1 MAGSN
6 QTRVVISGIGVVSP
20 IGIGI
25 DNFWRNVCS
34 GVSGID
40 RLQSIPIENLPSKL
54 AAEVKDFDPDKHL
67 YNRKFIKVMSRD
79 IQLGVSAASDAVKNA
94 GIEPGTVDPE
104 RFGVSFGAGHIPTT
118 PDELVEAVNRCA
130 ADDSFEVTRWGEDIM
145 GQITPLWML
154 RQLPN
159 MPACHISIEHNAQGP
174 NNTITSQDSSAL
186 LALSEAMRW
195 IKRGAVDCM
204 VVGACTSNINPV
216 DLSRKNLIDLLSHDE
231 DPNRA
236 CRPFDRDRNGTVL
249 GEGAAAFVVENYDHA
264 VRRGAEIYAEVI
276 GLGAGCDGSPV
287 STSNQQNDTGLMR
300 AIESAMRQAKLM
312 PGQLG
317 HINAHGK
324 STKIDDQVEA
334 RAYHRLFG
342 DDVMKIPITAL
353 KSYFGHFDAGSGAVE
368 LAASV
373 LALRH
378 GETPA
383 TLNYQ
388 TPDPLCQLDI
398 VHGGVR
404 PLAASTAMSVSR
416 TAFGQSA
423 AAILRAI

>member
-25 DNFWRNVCS
+25 DTFWKNICT
-34 GVSGID
+34 GFSGID
-40 RLQSIPIENLPSKL
+40 RLQSMPIENLPSKL
-54 AAEVKDFDPDKHL
+54 AAEVKDFNPEEHL
-67 YNRKFIKVMSRD
+67 YNKKFVKVMSRD
-79 IQLGVSAASDAVKNA
+79 IQLGVSAASDAVRNA
-94 GIEPGTVDPE
+94 GIVPGTVDPE

-130 ADDSFEVTRWGEDIM
+130 ADHSFEVTRWGEDIM

-216 DLSRKNLIDLLSHDE
+216 DLSRKNLIDLLSRDE
-231 DPNRA
+231 DPKRA
-236 CRPFDRDRNGTVL
+236 CRPFDRDRNGTIL
-249 GEGAAAFVVENYDHA
+249 GEGAAAFVVENYEHA
-264 VRRGAEIYAEVI
+264 VKRGAEIYAEVI
-276 GLGAGCDGSPV
+276 GLGAGCDGSSV
-287 STSNQQNDTGLMR
+287 ADNDKQNDTGLMR
-300 AIESAMRQAKLM
+300 AIESAMRQAKIM
-312 PGQLG
+312 PGELG

-342 DDVMKIPITAL
+342 DDAMKIPITAL

-368 LAASV
+368 LAASI
-373 LALRH
+373 LALRY
-378 GETPA
+378 GGTPA
-383 TLNYQ
+383 TLNYE
-388 TPDPLCQLDI
+388 TPDPLCNLDI
-398 VHGGVR
+398 VHGEVR
-404 PLAASTAMSVSR
+404 PLITHTAMSVSR

>member
-25 DNFWRNVCS
+25 DNFWRNICS

-54 AAEVKDFDPDKHL
+54 AAEVKDFNPDEHL
-67 YNRKFIKVMSRD
+67 YNKKFIKVMSRD

-94 GIEPGTVDPE
+94 GIKRGTVDPE

-118 PDELVEAVNRCA
+118 PDELVEAVNHCA
-130 ADDSFEVTRWGEDIM
+130 ADDSFEVTRWGEDVL

-186 LALSEAMRW
+186 LALAEAMRW

-204 VVGACTSNINPV
+204 VVGACTSNINPL
-216 DLSRKNLIDLLSHDE
+216 DLSRKNLIDLLSRDE
-231 DPNRA
+231 DPKRA
-236 CRPFDRDRNGTVL
+236 CRPFDRDRNGTIL
-249 GEGAAAFVVENYDHA
+249 GEGAAAFVVENYEHA

-276 GLGAGCDGSPV
+276 GLGAGCDGSSDPR
-287 STSNQQNDTGLMR
+287 NDTGLMR
-300 AIESAMRQAKLM
+300 AVESAMRQSGIM
-312 PGQLG
+312 PRELG

-334 RAYHRLFG
+334 HAYHRLFG
-342 DDVMKIPITAL
+342 DDAMKIPITAL

-368 LAASV
+368 LAASI
-373 LALRH
+373 LSLRH
-378 GETPA
+378 GATPA
-383 TLNYQ
+383 TLNYE
-388 TPDPLCQLDI
+388 TPDPLCNLDV
-398 VHGGVR
+398 VHGEVR
-404 PLAASTAMSVSR
+404 PLITPTTMSVSR

>member
-25 DNFWRNVCS
+25 DSFWRNICS

-54 AAEVKDFDPDKHL
+54 AAEVKDFNPDEHL
-67 YNRKFIKVMSRD
+67 YNKKFIKVMSRD

-94 GIEPGTVDPE
+94 GIKRGTVDPE

-118 PDELVEAVNRCA
+118 PDELVEAVNHCA
-130 ADDSFEVTRWGEDIM
+130 ADDSFEVTRWGEDVL

-186 LALSEAMRW
+186 LALAEAMRW

-204 VVGACTSNINPV
+204 VVGACTSNINPL
-216 DLSRKNLIDLLSHDE
+216 DLSRKNLIDLLSRDE
-231 DPNRA
+231 DPKRA
-236 CRPFDRDRNGTVL
+236 CRPFDRDRNGTIL
-249 GEGAAAFVVENYDHA
+249 GEGAAAFVVENYEHA

-276 GLGAGCDGSPV
+276 GLGAGCDGSSDPR
-287 STSNQQNDTGLMR
+287 NDTGLMR
-300 AIESAMRQAKLM
+300 AVESAMRQSGIM
-312 PGQLG
+312 PRELG

-334 RAYHRLFG
+334 HAYHRLFG
-342 DDVMKIPITAL
+342 DDAMKIPITAL

-368 LAASV
+368 LAASI
-373 LALRH
+373 LSLRH
-378 GETPA
+378 GATPA
-383 TLNYQ
+383 TLNYE
-388 TPDPLCQLDI
+388 TPDPLCNLDV
-398 VHGGVR
+398 VHGEVR
-404 PLAASTAMSVSR
+404 PLITPTTMSVSR

>member
-1 MAGSN
+1 MAGSD

-25 DNFWRNVCS
+25 DAFWQNMSS
-34 GVSGID
+34 GKSGID
-40 RLQSIPIENLPSKL
+40 RLQSIPTENLPSKL
-54 AAEVKDFDPDKHL
+54 AAEVKDFQPEKHL
-67 YNRKFIKVMSRD
+67 YNKKFLKVMSRD
-79 IQLGVSAASDAVKNA
+79 IQLGVSAASDAVQTA
-94 GIEPGTVDPE
+94 GITSGVVDPE

-118 PDELVEAVNRCA
+118 PDELVEAVKHCA
-130 ADDSFEVTRWGEDIM
+130 EDDSFEFTRWGEDIM
-145 GQITPLWML
+145 GEITPLWML

-216 DLSRKNLIDLLSHDE
+216 DLSRKNLMDRLSRDE

-236 CRPFDRDRNGTVL
+236 CRPFDRNRNGSVL

-276 GLGAGCDGSPV
+276 GLGAGCDGNTV
-287 STSNQQNDTGLMR
+287 SSGNQQNDTGLVR
-300 AIESAMRQAKLM
+300 AIESAMRQANLK
-312 PGQLG
+312 PSELG

-342 DDVMKIPITAL
+342 DDALRIPITAL

-368 LAASV
+368 LAASI
-373 LALRH
+373 LSLRH
-378 GETPA
+378 GATPA
-383 TLNYQ
+383 TLKYE
-388 TPDPLCQLDI
+388 TPDPLCNLDV
-398 VHGGVR
+398 VHGEVR
-404 PLAASTAMSVSR
+404 PLTIPTAMSVSR
-416 TAFGQSA
+416 TSFGQSA
-423 AAILRAI
+423 AAILRAV

>member
-25 DNFWRNVCS
+25 DAFWDSICS
-34 GVSGID
+34 GSSGIS
-40 RLQSIPIENLPSKL
+40 RLESIPTENLPSKL
-54 AAEVKDFDPDKHL
+54 AAEVKDFDPEEHL
-67 YNRKFIKVMSRD
+67 YNKKFLKVMSRD
-79 IQLGVSAASDAVKNA
+79 IQLGVSAASDAVRNA
-94 GIEPGTVDPE
+94 GIKGGTVDPD
-104 RFGVSFGAGHIPTT
+104 RFGVSFGAGHISTT
-118 PDELVEAVNRCA
+118 PDELVEAVELCA
-130 ADDSFEVTRWGEDIM
+130 GESFEVTRWGEDFM

-216 DLSRKNLIDLLSHDE
+216 DLSRKNLIDLLSRDE
-231 DPNRA
+231 DPKRA
-236 CRPFDRDRNGTVL
+236 CRPFDRDRNGTIL
-249 GEGAAAFVVENYDHA
+249 GEGAAAFVVENYEHA
-264 VRRGAEIYAEVI
+264 VRHGADIYAEVI
-276 GLGAGCDGSPV
+276 GLGAGCDGHTLSD
-287 STSNQQNDTGLMR
+287 TTQQNDTGLVR
-300 AIESAMRQAKLM
+300 AIESAMKQANLM
-312 PGQLG
+312 PRELG

-342 DDVMKIPITAL
+342 DDAAKIPITAL

-368 LAASV
+368 LAASI
-373 LALRH
+373 LSLRH
-378 GETPA
+378 GATPA
-383 TLNYQ
+383 TLNYE
-388 TPDPLCQLDI
+388 TPDPLCNLDI
-398 VHGGVR
+398 IHGGIR
-404 PLAASTAMSVSR
+404 PLTVPTAMTVSR
-416 TAFGQSA
+416 TSFGQSA

>member
-1 MAGSN
+1 MAGSD

-25 DNFWRNVCS
+25 DAFWRNISS
-34 GVSGID
+34 GMSGID
-40 RLQSIPIENLPSKL
+40 RLKSIPTENLPSKL
-54 AAEVKDFDPDKHL
+54 AAEVNDFQPEKHL
-67 YNRKFIKVMSRD
+67 YNKKFLKFMSRD
-79 IQLGVSAASDAVKNA
+79 IQLGVSAASDAVHSA
-94 GIEPGTVDPE
+94 GITSGVVDPE

-118 PDELVEAVNRCA
+118 PDELVEAVKLCA
-130 ADDSFEVTRWGEDIM
+130 EDDSFEFTRWGEDTM

-186 LALSEAMRW
+186 LALAEAMRW

-216 DLSRKNLIDLLSHDE
+216 DLSRKNVMDLLSRDE
-231 DPNRA
+231 DPKRA
-236 CRPFDRDRNGTVL
+236 CRPFDRNRDGSIL

-264 VRRGAEIYAEVI
+264 VRRGAEIYAEVV
-276 GLGAGCDGSPV
+276 GLGAGCDGHNV
-287 STSNQQNDTGLMR
+287 SEQNDTGLVR
-300 AIESAMRQAKLM
+300 AIESAMRQAKLE
-312 PGQLG
+312 PSQLG

-342 DDVMKIPITAL
+342 DDAAKIPITAL

-368 LAASV
+368 LAASI
-373 LALRH
+373 LSLRH
-378 GETPA
+378 GATPA
-383 TLNYQ
+383 TLNYE
-388 TPDPLCQLDI
+388 TPDPLCNLDV
-398 VHGGVR
+398 VHGEVR
-404 PLAASTAMSVSR
+404 PLIVPTAMSVSR

>member
-67 YNRKFIKVMSRD
+67 YNKKFIKVMSRD

>member
-25 DNFWRNVCS
+25 DAFWENVCA
-34 GVSGID
+34 GKSGIG
-40 RLQSIPIENLPSKL
+40 RLESIPTENLPSKL
-54 AAEVKDFDPDKHL
+54 AAEVKDFDPDLHL
-67 YNRKFIKVMSRD
+67 YNKKFLKVMSRD
-79 IQLGVSAASDAVKNA
+79 IQLGVSAASDAVRNA
-94 GIEPGTVDPE
+94 GIKNGSVDPE
-104 RFGVSFGAGHIPTT
+104 RVGVSFGAGHISTT
-118 PDELVEAVNRCA
+118 PDELVEAVEQCA
-130 ADDSFEVTRWGEDIM
+130 GETFEVTRWGEDFM

-159 MPACHISIEHNAQGP
+159 MPACHISIEHDAQGP

-204 VVGACTSNINPV
+204 IVGACTSNINPV
-216 DLSRKNLIDLLSHDE
+216 DLSRKNLMDRLSRDE
-231 DPNRA
+231 DPKRA
-236 CRPFDRDRNGTVL
+236 CRPFDRDRNGSIL

-264 VRRGAEIYAEVI
+264 VRRGADIYAEVI
-276 GLGAGCDGSPV
+276 GLGAGCDGLSP
-287 STSNQQNDTGLMR
+287 SNSSQQNDTGLIR
-300 AIESAMRQAKLM
+300 AIESAMRQSNLQ
-312 PGQLG
+312 PHELG

-342 DDVMKIPITAL
+342 DHATKIPITAL

-368 LAASV
+368 LAASI
-373 LALRH
+373 LSLRH
-378 GETPA
+378 GATPA
-383 TLNYQ
+383 TLNYE
-388 TPDPLCQLDI
+388 TPDPMCNLDI

-404 PLAASTAMSVSR
+404 PLTVPTAMSVSR

-423 AAILRAI
+423 AAILRAV

>member
-25 DNFWRNVCS
+25 DAFWKNICS
-34 GVSGID
+34 GKSGIG
-40 RLQSIPIENLPSKL
+40 RLETIPTENLPSKL
-54 AAEVKDFDPDKHL
+54 AAEVKDFVPELHL
-67 YNRKFIKVMSRD
+67 YNKKFLKVMSRD
-79 IQLGVSAASDAVKNA
+79 IQLGVSAASDAVRNA
-94 GIEPGTVDPE
+94 GIKKGSVDPE
-104 RFGVSFGAGHIPTT
+104 RLGVSFGAGQIPTT
-118 PDELVEAVNRCA
+118 PDELVEAVKLC
-130 ADDSFEVTRWGEDIM
+130 ADDSFELTRWGEDFM

-204 VVGACTSNINPV
+204 IVGACTSNINPV
-216 DLSRKNLIDLLSHDE
+216 DLSRKNLMDLLSRDE
-231 DPNRA
+231 DPKRA
-236 CRPFDRDRNGTVL
+236 CMPFDRNRNGTIL

-276 GLGAGCDGSPV
+276 GLGAGCDGRSVPDN
-287 STSNQQNDTGLMR
+287 NQQNDTGLVR
-300 AIESAMRQAKLM
+300 AIEAAMRQANLK
-312 PGQLG
+312 PSQLG

-342 DDVMKIPITAL
+342 DDAAKIPITAL

-368 LAASV
+368 LAASI
-373 LALRH
+373 LSLRH
-378 GETPA
+378 GATPA
-383 TLNYQ
+383 TLNYE
-388 TPDPLCQLDI
+388 TPDPLCNLDI
-398 VHGGVR
+398 IHGEVR
-404 PLAASTAMSVSR
+404 PMTIPTAMTVSR
-416 TAFGQSA
+416 TSFGQSA

>member
-6 QTRVVISGIGVVSP
+6 QTRVVISGIGIVSP

-25 DNFWRNVCS
+25 DTFWRNICS
-34 GVSGID
+34 GKSGIG
-40 RLQSIPIENLPSKL
+40 RLESIPTENLPSKL
-54 AAEVKDFDPDKHL
+54 AAEVKDFKPELHL
-67 YNRKFIKVMSRD
+67 YNKKFLKVMSRD
-79 IQLGVSAASDAVKNA
+79 MQLGVSAASDAVRNA
-94 GIEPGTVDPE
+94 GITEGVVDPD

-118 PDELVEAVNRCA
+118 PDELVEAVKHCA
-130 ADDSFEVTRWGEDIM
+130 KHDSFEFTRWGEDVM

-204 VVGACTSNINPV
+204 IVGACTSNINPL

-231 DPNRA
+231 DPKRA
-236 CRPFDRDRNGTVL
+236 CRPFDRDRNGTIL

-264 VRRGAEIYAEVI
+264 VRRGADIYAEVI
-276 GLGAGCDGSPV
+276 GLGAGCDGRPSA
-287 STSNQQNDTGLMR
+287 NNNHQNDTGLVR
-300 AIESAMRQAKLM
+300 AIESAMRQANLK
-312 PGQLG
+312 PSQLG

-334 RAYHRLFG
+334 RAYHHLFG
-342 DDVMKIPITAL
+342 DDAAKIPITAL

-368 LAASV
+368 LAASI
-373 LALRH
+373 LSLRH
-378 GETPA
+378 NATPA
-383 TLNYQ
+383 TLNYE
-388 TPDPLCQLDI
+388 TPDPLCNLDI
-398 VHGGVR
+398 IHGEAR
-404 PLAASTAMSVSR
+404 PLSIPTAMSVSR

>member
-25 DNFWRNVCS
+25 DTFWRNIYS
-34 GVSGID
+34 GKSGID
-40 RLQSIPIENLPSKL
+40 RLKTVPNGNLPSKL
-54 AAEVKDFDPDKHL
+54 AAEVKDFQPELHL
-67 YNRKFIKVMSRD
+67 YNKKFLKVMSRD
-79 IQLGVSAASDAVKNA
+79 IQLGVSAASDAVRDA
-94 GIEPGTVDPE
+94 GIKEGVVDPE

-118 PDELVEAVNRCA
+118 PDELVEAVKHCA
-130 ADDSFEVTRWGEDIM
+130 EHDSFEITRWGEDIM

-204 VVGACTSNINPV
+204 IVGACTSNINPV
-216 DLSRKNLIDLLSHDE
+216 DLSRKNLIDLLSRDE
-231 DPNRA
+231 DPKRA
-236 CRPFDRDRNGTVL
+236 CRPFDRDRNGTIL

-276 GLGAGCDGSPV
+276 GLGAGCDGRPV
-287 STSNQQNDTGLMR
+287 SENNQQNDTGLVR
-300 AIESAMRQAKLM
+300 AIESAMRQANLK
-312 PGQLG
+312 PSQLG

-334 RAYHRLFG
+334 RAYHHLFG
-342 DDVMKIPITAL
+342 DEAAKIPITAL

-368 LAASV
+368 LAASI
-373 LALRH
+373 LSLRH
-378 GETPA
+378 GATPA
-383 TLNYQ
+383 TLNYE
-388 TPDPLCQLDI
+388 TPDPLCNLNV
-398 VHGGVR
+398 VHGEAR
-404 PLAASTAMSVSR
+404 PLSIPTAMSVSR

-423 AAILRAI
+423 AAILRAV

>member
-25 DNFWRNVCS
+25 DSFWQNICS
-34 GVSGID
+34 GNSGID
-40 RLQSIPIENLPSKL
+40 RLTSIPTENLPSKL
-54 AAEVKDFDPDKHL
+54 AAEVKDFHPELHV
-67 YNRKFIKVMSRD
+67 YNKKFLKVMSRD
-79 IQLGVSAASDAVKNA
+79 IQLGVSAASDAVKDA
-94 GIEPGTVDPE
+94 GIKRGVVDPE

-118 PDELVEAVNRCA
+118 PDELVAAVKRCA
-130 ADDSFEVTRWGEDIM
+130 EDNSFEVTRWGEDTM

-186 LALSEAMRW
+186 LALAEAMRW

-216 DLSRKNLIDLLSHDE
+216 DLSRKNLIDLLSRDE
-231 DPNRA
+231 DPKRA
-236 CRPFDRDRNGTVL
+236 CRPFDRFRNGTIL

-276 GLGAGCDGSPV
+276 GLGAGCDGHSV
-287 STSNQQNDTGLMR
+287 SNSDEESDTGLVR
-300 AIESAMRQAKLM
+300 AVESAMRQANLM
-312 PGQLG
+312 PHQLG

-342 DDVMKIPITAL
+342 DDALKIPITAL

-368 LAASV
+368 LAASI
-373 LALRH
+373 LSLRH
-378 GETPA
+378 GATPA
-383 TLNYQ
+383 TLNYE
-388 TPDPLCQLDI
+388 TPDPLCHLDVI
-398 VHGGVR
+398 HGEVR
-404 PLAASTAMSVSR
+404 PLTQNTAMSVSR

>member
-25 DNFWRNVCS
+25 DAFWGSMRS
-34 GVSGID
+34 GDSGID
-40 RLQSIPIENLPSKL
+40 RLKAVPTENLPSKL
-54 AAEVKDFDPDKHL
+54 AAEVKDFQPEAHL
-67 YNRKFIKVMSRD
+67 YNKKFLKFMSRD
-79 IQLGVSAASDAVKNA
+79 IQLGVSAASDAVHDA
-94 GIEPGTVDPE
+94 GISSGVVDPE
-104 RFGVSFGAGHIPTT
+104 RFGVSFGAGHIPTS
-118 PDELVEAVNRCA
+118 PDELVEAVKRCGE
-130 ADDSFEVTRWGEDIM
+130 DNSFELTRWGEDTM

-204 VVGACTSNINPV
+204 VVGACTSNINPI
-216 DLSRKNLIDLLSHDE
+216 DLSRKNLMDLLSRDE
-231 DPNRA
+231 DPRRA
-236 CRPFDRDRNGTVL
+236 CRPFDRDRNGTIL

-276 GLGAGCDGSPV
+276 GLGAGCDGHSV
-287 STSNQQNDTGLMR
+287 SNSNQQNDTGLVR
-300 AIESAMRQAKLM
+300 AIESAMRQADLK
-312 PGQLG
+312 PSELG

-342 DDVMKIPITAL
+342 DDAAKIPITAL

-368 LAASV
+368 LAASI
-373 LALRH
+373 LSIRH
-378 GETPA
+378 NATPA
-383 TLNYQ
+383 TLNYE
-388 TPDPLCQLDI
+388 TPDPLCNLDV
-398 VHGGVR
+398 VHGEIR
-404 PLAASTAMSVSR
+404 PLTIPTAMTVSR
-416 TAFGQSA
+416 TSFGQSA

>member
-25 DNFWRNVCS
+25 DNFWRNICS

-54 AAEVKDFDPDKHL
+54 AAEVKDFNPDEHL
-67 YNRKFIKVMSRD
+67 YNKKFIKVMSRD

-94 GIEPGTVDPE
+94 GIKRGTVDPE

-118 PDELVEAVNRCA
+118 PDELVEAVNHCA
-130 ADDSFEVTRWGEDIM
+130 ADDSFEVTRWGEDVL

-186 LALSEAMRW
+186 LALAEAMRW

-216 DLSRKNLIDLLSHDE
+216 DLSRKNLIDLLSRDE
-231 DPNRA
+231 DPKRA
-236 CRPFDRDRNGTVL
+236 CRPFDRDRNGTIL

-276 GLGAGCDGSPV
+276 GLGAGCDGSSDPR
-287 STSNQQNDTGLMR
+287 NDTGLMR
-300 AIESAMRQAKLM
+300 AVESAMRQSGIM
-312 PGQLG
+312 PRELG

-334 RAYHRLFG
+334 HAYHRLFG
-342 DDVMKIPITAL
+342 DDAMKIPITAL

-368 LAASV
+368 LAASI
-373 LALRH
+373 LSLRH
-378 GETPA
+378 GATPA
-383 TLNYQ
+383 TLNYE
-388 TPDPLCQLDI
+388 TPDPLCNLDV
-398 VHGGVR
+398 VHGEVR
-404 PLAASTAMSVSR
+404 PLITPTTMSVSR

>member
-25 DNFWRNVCS
+25 DSFWRNVCS

-54 AAEVKDFDPDKHL
+54 AAEVKDFNPDEHL
-67 YNRKFIKVMSRD
+67 YNKKFIKVMSRD

-94 GIEPGTVDPE
+94 GIKRGTVDPE

-130 ADDSFEVTRWGEDIM
+130 ADDSFEVTRWGEDVL

-186 LALSEAMRW
+186 LALAEAMRW

-216 DLSRKNLIDLLSHDE
+216 DLSRKNLIDLLSRDE
-231 DPNRA
+231 DPKRA
-236 CRPFDRDRNGTVL
+236 CRPFDRDRNGTIL

-276 GLGAGCDGSPV
+276 GLGAGCDGS
-287 STSNQQNDTGLMR
+287 SDEQNDTGLMR
-300 AIESAMRQAKLM
+300 AVESAVRQAGIR
-312 PGQLG
+312 PSELG

-342 DDVMKIPITAL
+342 DDAMKIPITAL

-368 LAASV
+368 LAASI
-373 LALRH
+373 LSLRH
-378 GETPA
+378 GATPA
-383 TLNYQ
+383 TLNYE
-388 TPDPLCQLDI
+388 TPDPLCNLDI
-398 VHGGVR
+398 VHGEVR
-404 PLAASTAMSVSR
+404 PLITPTTMSVSR
-416 TAFGQSA
+416 TSFGQSA

>member
-1 MAGSN
+1 MAGSS

-25 DNFWRNVCS
+25 DAFWGNMRS

-40 RLQSIPIENLPSKL
+40 RLKSIPTENLPSKL
-54 AAEVKDFDPDKHL
+54 AAEVKDFDPELHL
-67 YNRKFIKVMSRD
+67 YNKKFLKVMSRD
-79 IQLGVSAASDAVKNA
+79 IQLGVAAASDAVRNA
-94 GIEPGTVDPE
+94 GITTGTVDPD
-104 RFGVSFGAGHIPTT
+104 RFGVSFGAGHISTT
-118 PDELVEAVNRCA
+118 PDELVEAVEMCA
-130 ADDSFEVTRWGEDIM
+130 GETFEFTRWGEDAM

-204 VVGACTSNINPV
+204 IVGACTSNINPV
-216 DLSRKNLIDLLSHDE
+216 DLSRKNLIDRLSRDE
-231 DPNRA
+231 DPKRA
-236 CRPFDRDRNGTVL
+236 CRPFDRDRNGTIL

-264 VRRGAEIYAEVI
+264 IRRGADIYAEVI
-276 GLGAGCDGSPV
+276 GLGAGCDGHPLADR
-287 STSNQQNDTGLMR
+287 NQQNDTGLVR
-300 AIESAMRQAKLM
+300 AIESAMRQANIN
-312 PGQLG
+312 PRELG

-342 DDVMKIPITAL
+342 DDATKIPITAL

-368 LAASV
+368 LAASI
-373 LALRH
+373 LSLRH

-388 TPDPLCQLDI
+388 TPDPLCNLDI
-398 VHGGVR
+398 IHGEVR
-404 PLAASTAMSVSR
+404 PLKVPTAMTVSR
-416 TAFGQSA
+416 TSFGQSA

>member
-25 DNFWRNVCS
+25 DAFWDSICS
-34 GVSGID
+34 GSSGIS
-40 RLQSIPIENLPSKL
+40 RLESIPTENLPSKL
-54 AAEVKDFDPDKHL
+54 AAEVKDFDPEEHL
-67 YNRKFIKVMSRD
+67 YNKKFLKVMSRD
-79 IQLGVSAASDAVKNA
+79 IQLGVSAASDAVRNA
-94 GIEPGTVDPE
+94 GIKGGTVDPD
-104 RFGVSFGAGHIPTT
+104 RFGVSFGAGHISTT
-118 PDELVEAVNRCA
+118 PDELVEAVELCA
-130 ADDSFEVTRWGEDIM
+130 GESFEVTRWGEDFM

-216 DLSRKNLIDLLSHDE
+216 DLSRKNLIDLLSRDE
-231 DPNRA
+231 DPKRA
-236 CRPFDRDRNGTVL
+236 CRPFDRDRNGTIL
-249 GEGAAAFVVENYDHA
+249 GEGAAAFVVENYEHA
-264 VRRGAEIYAEVI
+264 VRRGADIYAEVI
-276 GLGAGCDGSPV
+276 GLGAGCDGHTLSD
-287 STSNQQNDTGLMR
+287 TTQQNDTGLVR
-300 AIESAMRQAKLM
+300 AIESAMKQANLM
-312 PGQLG
+312 PRELG

-342 DDVMKIPITAL
+342 DDAAKIPITAL

-368 LAASV
+368 LAASI
-373 LALRH
+373 LSLRH
-378 GETPA
+378 GATPA
-383 TLNYQ
+383 TLNYE
-388 TPDPLCQLDI
+388 TPDPLCNLDI
-398 VHGGVR
+398 IHGGIR
-404 PLAASTAMSVSR
+404 PLTVPTAMTVSR
-416 TAFGQSA
+416 TSFGQSA

>member
-25 DNFWRNVCS
+25 DAFWRNICS
-34 GVSGID
+34 GKSGID
-40 RLQSIPIENLPSKL
+40 RLQTFPNGNLPSKL
-54 AAEVKDFDPDKHL
+54 AAEVKDFQPEIHL
-67 YNRKFIKVMSRD
+67 YNKKFVKVMSRD
-79 IQLGVSAASDAVKNA
+79 IQLGVSAASDAVRNA
-94 GIEPGTVDPE
+94 GIIDGVVDPE

-118 PDELVEAVNRCA
+118 PDELVAAVKHCA
-130 ADDSFEVTRWGEDIM
+130 EHNSFEITRWGEDIM

-204 VVGACTSNINPV
+204 VVGACTSNINPL
-216 DLSRKNLIDLLSHDE
+216 DLSRKNLIDLLSRDE
-231 DPNRA
+231 DPKRA
-236 CRPFDRDRNGTVL
+236 CRPFDRDRDGTIL

-276 GLGAGCDGSPV
+276 GLGAGCDGRAS
-287 STSNQQNDTGLMR
+287 SDNNHQNDTGLVR
-300 AIESAMRQAKLM
+300 AIESAMRQANLT

-342 DDVMKIPITAL
+342 DEATKIPITAL

-368 LAASV
+368 LAASI
-373 LALRH
+373 LSLRH
-378 GETPA
+378 NATPA
-383 TLNYQ
+383 TLNYE
-388 TPDPLCQLDI
+388 TPDPLCNLNV
-398 VHGGVR
+398 VHGEAR
-404 PLAASTAMSVSR
+404 PLMVPTAMSVSR
-416 TAFGQSA
+416 SAFGQSA

>member
-25 DNFWRNVCS
+25 DNFWRSICT

-54 AAEVKDFDPDKHL
+54 AAEVKDFNPDKHL
-67 YNRKFIKVMSRD
+67 YNKKFIKVMSRD

-94 GIEPGTVDPE
+94 GIERGTVDPE

-130 ADDSFEVTRWGEDIM
+130 ADHSFEVTRWGEDIM

-186 LALSEAMRW
+186 LALAEAMRW

-216 DLSRKNLIDLLSHDE
+216 DLSRKNLMDLLSRDE
-231 DPNRA
+231 DPKRA
-236 CRPFDRDRNGTVL
+236 CRPFDRDRNGTIL
-249 GEGAAAFVVENYDHA
+249 GEGAAAFVVENYEHA

-276 GLGAGCDGSPV
+276 GLGAGCDGSSDPRH
-287 STSNQQNDTGLMR
+287 DTGLIR
-300 AIESAMRQAKLM
+300 AVESAMRQSGIM
-312 PGQLG
+312 PRELG

-334 RAYHRLFG
+334 HAYHRLFG
-342 DDVMKIPITAL
+342 DDAMKIPITAL

-368 LAASV
+368 LAASI

-378 GETPA
+378 GATPA
-383 TLNYQ
+383 TLNYE
-388 TPDPLCQLDI
+388 TPDPLCNLDV
-398 VHGGVR
+398 VHGEVR
-404 PLAASTAMSVSR
+404 PLITPTTMSVSR

>member
-6 QTRVVISGIGVVSP
+6 STRVVISGIGVVSP

-25 DNFWRNVCS
+25 DAFWRNICT
-34 GVSGID
+34 GKSGID
-40 RLQSIPIENLPSKL
+40 RLQTFPNSNLPSKL
-54 AAEVKDFDPDKHL
+54 AAEVKDFNPDIHL
-67 YNRKFIKVMSRD
+67 YNKKFVKVMSRD

-94 GIEPGTVDPE
+94 GIKDGVVDPE

-118 PDELVEAVNRCA
+118 PDELVEAVKKCA
-130 ADDSFEVTRWGEDIM
+130 EHDNFEITRWGEGVM

-216 DLSRKNLIDLLSHDE
+216 DLSRKNLIDLLSRDE
-231 DPNRA
+231 DPTRA
-236 CRPFDRDRNGTVL
+236 CRPFDRDRDGTIL
-249 GEGAAAFVVENYDHA
+249 GEGAAAFVVENYEHA

-276 GLGAGCDGSPV
+276 GLGAGCDGHAA
-287 STSNQQNDTGLMR
+287 TDSNSCTDTGLVR
-300 AIESAMRQAKLM
+300 AIESAMRQANM
-312 PGQLG
+312 TPRELG

-334 RAYHRLFG
+334 RAYHRLFA
-342 DDVMKIPITAL
+342 DEANKIPITAL

-368 LAASV
+368 LAASI
-373 LALRH
+373 LALRYNQ
-378 GETPA
+378 TPA
-383 TLNYQ
+383 TLNYE
-388 TPDPLCQLDI
+388 TPDPLCNLNV
-398 VHGGVR
+398 VHGENR
-404 PLAASTAMSVSR
+404 PLATPTAMSVSR

-423 AAILRAI
+423 AAILRAV